1 MRART
6 IIILF
11 ILGLIIKGLD
21 AQTLNNYNGI
31 ELDIGQMHSGKN
43 LRLGYSLIGKN
54 LILSAGTKIHFN
66 NPNLEDSRGYAFQ
79 YRFHAY
85 TPIQHFGLYAK
96 GGVNLLQSKT
106 DNWKLRFLI
115 DFEFG
120 RLGLKGILYE
130 PAFIDPSINNSPV
143 HMDTNGYVFFRG
155 YPYNPKIANHL
166 QSSLAVNFSNKVT
179 DQLNLNISI
188 GISTSFVLTENQV
201 LYDEINNLTY
211 TEYKKLHWE
220 PFNPYLRLG
229 FSYNFKKKEKTKTAT
244 ES

>member
-1 MRART
+1 MSSLNTYAQKT
-6 IIILF
+6 SQTH
-11 ILGLIIKGLD
+11 GLD
-21 AQTLNNYNGI
+21 FS
-31 ELDIGQMHSGKN
+31 IGQMHSGKN
-43 LRLGYSLIGKN
+43 LRFGYLHGNEKIQFSV
-54 LILSAGTKIHFN
+54 GTKIHFN

-211 TEYKKLHWE
+211 TEYKKLYWE